1 MSAAAGP
8 PDYEEP
14 VFGQRL
20 LGRLAD
26 TVLMVPVVAVVGLLV
41 DGRGGA
47 VLALAAIT
55 ASEVGMVSVGG
66 RTVGKVL
73 LGTRIVDARTGAPP
87 IPLQAVLRWAVLAAG
102 AVVALLVPAL
112 DAIQAGWVLLVVLP
126 VLRGPLHQGVH
137 DRVARTVVV
146 ADVIEEEI
154 AI

>member
-1 MSAAAGP
+1 MSAEAGP

-26 TVLMVPVVAVVGLLV
+26 AVLMLPVVAVVGFLV
-41 DGRGGA
+41 EGRGGA
-47 VLALAAIT
+47 ALALAAVT
-55 ASEVGMVSVGG
+55 AYEVGMVSATG

-87 IPLQAVLRWAVLAAG
+87 IPLQAVLRWSVLAGG
-102 AVVALLVPAL
+102 AFVALLVPAL
-112 DAIQAGWVLLVVLP
+112 DGIQAVWALLVVLP